1 MDNYII
7 EIDSSNVA
15 EERRSRA
22 LKCCNVLDAYRN
34 LTERAAATPP
44 DRPAYVPWTPAMTAR
59 VMNCANV
66 RKRVVKAGPN
76 KELARKIGE
85 ACLGLGED

>member
-22 LKCCNVLDAYRN
+22 LKCSNVLDAYRN

-44 DRPAYVPWTPAMTAR
+44 DRPAYVPWTVDMTAR
-59 VMNCANV
+59 VMACKNV
-66 RKRVVKAGPN
+66 RSEVVEAGED

-85 ACLGLGED
+85 ACLGL